1 MTPITKWAGP
11 LCLIAAALV
20 ISSELLRLA
29 IGLTSGPD
37 MATTVAHTLS
47 YGLALVA
54 MFALLLALTALYL
67 RGQRALGTLGLVAYL
82 TAALGIVLVA
92 GDWWFEAFAVPTIG
106 AAAPQVLAL
115 PPGGSLLVGAMIT
128 AGLFAAGWIMF
139 GVAAIRGGAFST
151 PACVLLMVGGVC
163 GVFALST
170 PYQLPLA
177 VAVGWIGYT
186 LIRSRHQA
194 PVGHTGGPVPTIVGG
209 LPSNGAMSRSSR
221 VPDAR

>member
-11 LCLIAAALV
+11 LCLTAAALV

-29 IGLTSGPD
+29 IGLTSGAAS
-37 MATTVAHTLS
+37 ATNVAHTLS
-47 YGLALVA
+47 YGLAFVA

-67 RGQRALGTLGLVAYL
+67 RGERALGTLGLVAYL

-128 AGLFAAGWIMF
+128 AGLFTAGWIMF
-139 GVAAIRGGAFST
+139 AVAAIRGGAFST
-151 PACVLLMVGGVC
+151 PACVLLLVGGVC

-194 PVGHTGGPVPTIVGG
+194 PVGHTGGPIPTIVAG
-209 LPSNGAMSRSSR
+209 LPANGAVTRSSR
-221 VPDAR
+221 VPDPR